1 MEEYFNVINA
11 LKNSKRLR
19 HWDKPPED
27 YGPNNPEDS
36 DYNRNGLKDI
46 GDFSKIDFSGQSSFT
61 TEVETEE
68 ECQEENKDEVP
79 TDTQHGSCS
88 AEGPSECVQQYLPI
102 SLDIACK
109 AYEQYKLN
117 LLLEKMSLEKSYKEA
132 IQKKTKQKQ
141 EAYLHDL
148 NSIYAQHEKEVE
160 EYHLTQQE
168 RIKNEENVLRQQEE
182 EAQTA
187 VQHCKREYTSQ
198 VSRQSSQLLEAME
211 SAQRQEAE
219 QANLLQ
225 SLIAQLQMLHTDF
238 VTKRNVMYQLLRE
251 LEGSEIDRNTEARFN
266 NTRTQVE
273 DIINSFRQKPLS
285 RVQIDKVYKALQQ
298 ELTTVG
304 SIIQKLESRKVE
316 KANQEAERI
325 QQENEAKAKAAELEM
340 KRQQQAQREQERI
353 ESEQKQEEKYEA
365 ALEADKRDKLE
376 DFKQKV
382 DYFLEASEKLSKDQL
397 WELRRKATMAN
408 QINKDNHS
416 INRDKLQ
423 KLLAEMRER
432 KAEPDVLASFKNSVM
447 SNIVKQV
454 AIQDALGASA
464 YSWLLVELVTF
475 HPDLWDLF
483 LYYLFKLCP
492 PLMPGSQMCR
502 EGQINIE
509 KLDQY
514 YSQIGKYST
523 MYGFV
528 LTRISKK
535 QGSPIRAAAIGWEV
549 LANVLS
555 QPPLSGITGEVL
567 LRFIQS
573 FGFTLQETYRKQ
585 FVKLM
590 EFIVKCYLPKIRECT
605 EEGGQN
611 CLILFENFLAE
622 YKPNKLTQ
630 NQMIM
635 KYM

>member
-27 YGPNNPEDS
+27 YGPSNPEDS
-36 DYNRNGLKDI
+36 DYNRNGLKDV
-46 GDFSKIDFSGQSSFT
+46 GDLSKVDFSRQFSFT
-61 TEVETEE
+61 TQVETKE
-68 ECQEENKDEVP
+68 ECQEEDKDEEP
-79 TDTQHGSCS
+79 TDFQHSFYS
-88 AEGPSECVQQYLPI
+88 AEGASECGQQYIPT
-102 SLDIACK
+102 SLEIARK

-117 LLLEKMSLEKSYKEA
+117 LLLEKLSLEKSYKEA
-132 IQKKTKQKQ
+132 IQRKTQQKQ
-141 EAYLHDL
+141 EAYLHCL
-148 NSIYAQHEKEVE
+148 STIYAQHEREVE
-160 EYHLTQQE
+160 KHHLIQQE
-168 RIKNEENVLRQQEE
+168 KIKHEENLLRQKEE

-187 VQHCKREYTSQ
+187 VQRCKKEYTTQ
-198 VSRQSSQLLEAME
+198 VSRQSSQLLEAVE
-211 SAQRQEAE
+211 SARRQEAE
-219 QANLLQ
+219 QANLVQ
-225 SLIAQLQMLHTDF
+225 SLIAQLQTSHVDF
-238 VTKRNVMYQLLRE
+238 VAKQEVMYQLLKE
-251 LEGSEIDRNTEARFN
+251 LEGSEINRNTEAHLN

-273 DIINSFRQKPLS
+273 SIINSSYQKPLS
-285 RVQIDKVYKALQQ
+285 RIQIDEVYKTLQQ
-298 ELTTVG
+298 GIAIVD

-325 QQENEAKAKAAELEM
+325 QQENEKAKAAELEQE
-340 KRQQQAQREQERI
+340 RQQQAQREQERLQ
-353 ESEQKQEEKYEA
+353 SQQKQEEKHEV
-365 ALEADKRDKLE
+365 ALEADKRDKLT

-382 DYFLEASEKLSKDQL
+382 DNFLEASEKLSKDQQ
-397 WELRRKATMAN
+397 WEVRRKATMAN

-423 KLLAEMRER
+423 KLLTEMRER

-483 LYYLFKLCP
+483 LYYLFKACP
-492 PLMPGSQMCR
+492 PLMPGSQMGR
-502 EGQINIE
+502 EGQISIE

-528 LTRISKK
+528 LTRIGKK

-555 QPPLSGITGEVL
+555 QQPLSGITGEVL

-585 FVKLM
+585 FVKVM
-590 EFIVKCYLPKIRECT
+590 EFIVKCYLPKIKECT

-611 CLILFENFLAE
+611 CVILFETFLAE
-622 YKPNKLTQ
+622 YKPGKLAQ